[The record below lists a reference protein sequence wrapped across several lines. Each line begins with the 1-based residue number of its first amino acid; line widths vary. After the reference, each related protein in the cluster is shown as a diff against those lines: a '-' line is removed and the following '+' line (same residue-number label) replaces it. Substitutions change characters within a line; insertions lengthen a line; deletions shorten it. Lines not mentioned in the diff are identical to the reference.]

1 MVYGLIF
8 IFILI
13 IFFEIPGLIRR
24 KLWRELAAFSVFL
37 TIGFVL
43 SFLQVIGVKIP
54 SPNDGIIFLVETISK
69 MLK

>member
-13 IFFEIPGLIRR
+13 IFFDVPSLIRR
-24 KLWRELAAFSVFL
+24 KLWRELAAFSVLL

-54 SPNDGIIFLVETISK
+54 SPNDGITFLVETVSK
-69 MLK
+69 IFE

>member
-1 MVYGLIF
+1 MGYGLIF

-54 SPNDGIIFLVETISK
+54 SPNDGITFLVETVSK

>member
-13 IFFEIPGLIRR
+13 IFFEVPSLIRS
-24 KLWRELAAFSVFL
+24 KLWRELAAFSVLL

-54 SPNDGIIFLVETISK
+54 SPNNGIIFLVETVSK

>member
-54 SPNDGIIFLVETISK
+54 SPNDGITFLVETVSK

>member
-24 KLWRELAAFSVFL
+24 KLWRELAAFSVFI

-54 SPNDGIIFLVETISK
+54 SPNDGITFLVETVSK

>member
-54 SPNDGIIFLVETISK
+54 SPNDGITFW
-69 MLK
+69 LKLYLRC

>member
-1 MVYGLIF
+1 VVYGLIF

-54 SPNDGIIFLVETISK
+54 SPNDGITFLVETVSK